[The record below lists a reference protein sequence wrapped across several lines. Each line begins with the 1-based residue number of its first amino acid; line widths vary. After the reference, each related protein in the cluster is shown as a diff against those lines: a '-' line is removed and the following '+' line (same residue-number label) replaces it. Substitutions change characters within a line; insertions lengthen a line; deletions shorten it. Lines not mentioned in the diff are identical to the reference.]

1 MQMDQALLSVMR
13 DRFDLNIDTFLEK
26 NTTSTGEQG

>member
-1 MQMDQALLSVMR
+1 MCDEGSVMR
-13 DRFDLNIDTFLEK
+13 DRFDLSTDPFLEK